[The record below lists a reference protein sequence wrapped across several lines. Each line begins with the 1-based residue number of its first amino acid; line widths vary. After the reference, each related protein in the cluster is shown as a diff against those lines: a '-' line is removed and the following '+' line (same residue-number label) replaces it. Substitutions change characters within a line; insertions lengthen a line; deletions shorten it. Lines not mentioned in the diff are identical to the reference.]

1 MQVTEVDME
10 LCARWTGEDRGCG
23 ITLRNTERHLNPVW
37 MMREGP
43 GGYPSLSLGFLG
55 TLWI

>member
-10 LCARWTGEDRGCG
+10 LCARWTGEHQGYG
-23 ITLRNTERHLNPVW
+23 TPLRNTERHLNPVS

-55 TLWI
+55 TLRI